1 MTREELIA
9 EIRKFDD
16 LQFVIKYGNAP
27 KKSTFEDMDREE
39 LEAVARGYWSLM
51 YKILNDVV
59 VID

>member
-9 EIRKFDD
+9 VIRKLDD

-39 LEAVARGYWSLM
+39 LEIVARGYWALM
-51 YKILNDVV
+51 YKILND
-59 VID
+59 D